1 MGIEIERKFLV
12 VGNAWRQGEGTR
24 IRQGYLCGE
33 ADATV
38 RVRLGGDRA
47 CLTVKGRSHG
57 ISREEYEYGIP
68 LADADRLLALCGA
81 RVIDK
86 VRRVVTVEGF
96 RWEVDEFHGAN
107 AGLVLAELELAAEDQ
122 AFTRPAWLGAEVS
135 ADPRYYNAYLSLHPY
150 REWVA
155 K

>member
-1 MGIEIERKFLV
+1 MGVEIERKFLV
-12 VGNAWRQGEGTR
+12 VGGAWRQGSGVR

-38 RVRLGGDRA
+38 RVRIKGDA
-47 CLTVKGRSHG
+47 AFLTVKGRTQG
-57 ISREEYEYGIP
+57 ISREEYEYAIP
-68 LADADRLLALCGA
+68 PADAERLLALCGP
-81 RVIDK
+81 RLIDK
-86 VRRVVTVEGF
+86 VRRVVAVDGF
-96 RWEVDEFHGAN
+96 RWEVDEFRGRN
-107 AGLVLAELELAAEDQ
+107 GGLVLAELELASEDQ

-150 REWVA
+150 REWGP